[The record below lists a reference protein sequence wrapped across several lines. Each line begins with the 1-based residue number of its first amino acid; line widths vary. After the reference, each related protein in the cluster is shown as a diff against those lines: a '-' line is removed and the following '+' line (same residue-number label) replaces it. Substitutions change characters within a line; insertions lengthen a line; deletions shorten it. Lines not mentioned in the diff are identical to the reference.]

1 MARLSLVAGV
11 DCSTQATKVVVVE
24 TATGRVVRAG
34 RAAHPAGTEVDPRA
48 WWTAL
53 AEASAGLLEGV
64 SAISVAA
71 QQHGLVTL
79 DGAGAPVRPALLW
92 NDLRSAGA
100 ARDLVAELGGPQPW
114 ADAVGSVPL
123 AAFTVAKLRWLAEH
137 EPAAADRVAT
147 VALPHDYLTGR
158 LRAPASGSPGEVV
171 TDRGDASGT
180 GYYSAR
186 ADRYREDLVVRA
198 FGRLPE
204 LPRVLGPREPAGQ
217 TAGLAAT
224 IGVPA
229 GLLVGPGTGDNM
241 AAALGVGA
249 RPGDVVVSIGT
260 SGTTF
265 AVHDTPS
272 ADSTG
277 AVAGFADATGGFL
290 PLVCT
295 LNASR
300 VLEAVA
306 RLLGTD
312 LGGLDALALRAPP
325 GAGGLVLLPYLDGE
339 RTPDRPAAT
348 GHVGGLRRD
357 NASPE
362 NLARAAVEGVL
373 CGLAEALDALSAVG
387 VVRRRVLLVG
397 GGAASAAVQ
406 AFAPAIFGTPV
417 ALPAAGE
424 YVALG
429 AARQAAWVLS
439 GAPEPP
445 GWAIDVPRVAEGDPT
460 PGVRAAY
467 AVLRDHLGT

>member
-1 MARLSLVAGV
+1 MARLNLVAGV
-11 DCSTQATKVVVVE
+11 DCSTQATKVVVVD
-24 TATGRVVRAG
+24 TSTGRVVRSG
-34 RAAHPAGTEVDPRA
+34 RAAHPEGTEVDPLA

-53 AEASAGLLEGV
+53 AGAATGLLEHV

-79 DGAGAPVRPALLW
+79 DGSGCPVRPALLW

-100 ARDLVAELGGPQPW
+100 ARDLVAELGGPQAW

-137 EPAAADRVAT
+137 EPAAADQVVT

-158 LRAPASGSPGEVV
+158 LRAPASGSMGELV

-186 ADRYREDLVVRA
+186 AGRYRDDLVTRA
-198 FGRLPE
+198 FGRLPV
-204 LPRVLGPREPAGQ
+204 LPRVLGPREPAGE
-217 TAGLAAT
+217 TAGLAAS
-224 IGVPA
+224 IGLPA
-229 GLLVGPGTGDNM
+229 GTLVGPGTGDNM

-265 AVHDTPS
+265 AVHDAPS
-272 ADSTG
+272 ADATG

-295 LNASR
+295 LNAAR
-300 VLEAVA
+300 VLEAAA
-306 RLLGTD
+306 RLVGTD
-312 LGGLDALALRAPP
+312 LVGLDTLALRAPS
-325 GAGGLVLLPYLDGE
+325 GAGGLVMLPYLDGE
-339 RTPDRPAAT
+339 RTPDRPDAT

-357 NASPE
+357 NASRE

-373 CGLAEALDALSAVG
+373 CGLADALDALAAVG
-387 VVRRRVLLVG
+387 VVRRRVLLIG
-397 GGAASAAVQ
+397 GGAASAAIQVL
-406 AFAPAIFGTPV
+406 APAIFGTPV
-417 ALPAAGE
+417 ALPAVGE
-424 YVALG
+424 YVAIG

-439 GAPEPP
+439 GEPEPP
-445 GWAIDVPRVAEGDPT
+445 AWGAEVQRVVEADPT
-460 PGVRAAY
+460 PDVRAAY
-467 AVLRDHLGT
+467 AALRASLRI